1 MFNDICL
8 CIAILFLN
16 MAVFKLVKRVD
27 KLEETLHNKIVSDF
41 IKEYH
46 DR

>member
-8 CIAILFLN
+8 CMAILFLN
-16 MAVFKLVKRVD
+16 MAVFRLVKRVE
-27 KLEETLHNKIVSDF
+27 KLEETLHSKIVLDF
-41 IKEYH
+41 IKEYN